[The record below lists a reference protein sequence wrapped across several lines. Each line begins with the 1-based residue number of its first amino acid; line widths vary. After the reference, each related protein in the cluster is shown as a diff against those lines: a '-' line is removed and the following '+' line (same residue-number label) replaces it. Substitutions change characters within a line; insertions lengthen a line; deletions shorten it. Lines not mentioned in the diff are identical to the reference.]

1 MKIGI
6 TCYPTYGGSGVV
18 ATELGIKLANMGH
31 KIHFISYALPY
42 RLSTFTSN
50 VFFHEVDVLQYPL
63 FEYPP
68 YSLSLAHK
76 MAEVIEFEDLDILH
90 VHYAIPHATSAFLA
104 REITDKKDIRY
115 VTTLHGTDI
124 TLIGSDPSYLKIVK
138 FSIEK
143 SNGITAVSK
152 YLANKTVNTFKVDNH
167 IEVIPN
173 FVPDTFLQVSQQ
185 KANKSFYKR
194 NDEII
199 LTHISNFRPL
209 KRVLDLV
216 DIMEKLLKKH
226 KVKLLMVGDG
236 PDRSRMEQVSRERN
250 LCDHIVF
257 LGKQDNV
264 ENVLSATDI
273 FVLPSEE
280 ESFGL
285 ALLEAMACG
294 VPCVST
300 NAGGLNEVNIHGE
313 TGYMVNIGDID
324 AFAEHI
330 EILIMDAKLREKFS
344 KSARDVAV
352 TNYNSDKIVPH
363 YIDYYNKVLK

>member
-1 MKIGI
+1 
-6 TCYPTYGGSGVV
+6 
-18 ATELGIKLANMGH
+18 MGH
-31 KIHFISYALPY
+31 QVHFISYALPY
-42 RLSTFTSN
+42 RLSNFTSN

-76 MAEVIEFEDLDILH
+76 MAEVIEFEGLDILH

-143 SNGITAVSK
+143 SDGVTAVSQ
-152 YLANKTVNTFKVDNH
+152 YLANKTYETFTVNNH

-173 FVPDTFLQVSQQ
+173 FVPDNFLKVSQQ
-185 KANKSFYKR
+185 KATQSHFRKS
-194 NDEII
+194 DETV

-209 KRVLDLV
+209 KRVFDLV
-216 DIMEKLLKKH
+216 DIMEKLVKKH

-236 PDRSRMEQVSRERN
+236 PDRSRMEQICRQKK
-250 LCDHIVF
+250 LCKYITF
-257 LGKQDNV
+257 LGKQENV
-264 ENVLSATDI
+264 ENVLACTDI

-300 NAGGLNEVNIHGE
+300 NAGGLKEVNIHGE
-313 TGYMVNIGDID
+313 TGFMVDIGDID
-324 AFAEHI
+324 GFVEHLDL
-330 EILIMDAKLREKFS
+330 LISDRELRIKLS
-344 KSARDVAV
+344 KNARHVAI
-352 TNYNSDKIVPH
+352 TNYNSDKIVPC
-363 YIDYYNKVLK
+363 YVNYYNKILK